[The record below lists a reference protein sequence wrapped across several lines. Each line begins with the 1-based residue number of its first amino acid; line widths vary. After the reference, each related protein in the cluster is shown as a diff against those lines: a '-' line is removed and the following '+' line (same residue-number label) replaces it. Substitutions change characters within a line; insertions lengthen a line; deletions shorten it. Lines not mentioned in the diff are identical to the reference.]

1 MALDILPIQ
10 ASSVPCE
17 HLFLSSKQVA
27 TERRARLGS
36 NRFEELL
43 IMKSAWHG
51 TTVDWA
57 AINSAEVEEVDLAEY
72 EELLEADVQARTWDD
87 EDEENIFESD
97 IE

>member
-1 MALDILPIQ
+1 
-10 ASSVPCE
+10 
-17 HLFLSSKQVA
+17 
-27 TERRARLGS
+27 
-36 NRFEELL
+36 
-43 IMKSAWHG
+43 MKSAWRG